1 MTKKIDTD
9 APNWEREAIR
19 ELAWGALKE
28 QRRGRR
34 WSIFFKLLTF
44 LYVGVGLWVLL
55 KLPGLPAEDTGAGQ
69 DYTALIRMKGLI
81 AEGTSASAAKI
92 NKLLEDAFADERS
105 KGIILEINSPG
116 GTPVEAASI
125 YDKIIELRKQHPE
138 KKLYVS
144 VRDLCASGGYYVAA
158 AADEIHAHQSSIV
171 GSIGVRMD
179 SFGVQELM
187 KKLGIENRTITAGK
201 NKALLDPFQPLAPEQ
216 RAHLQKM
223 LDQVHRHFI
232 TAVRNG
238 RGDRLNETDDL
249 FSGLIWTG
257 EEARRLGLVDGFKSS
272 EEIASELIGEEHIVV
287 LEPKKSLL
295 QQLTEGVG
303 DVTARTLAM
312 LLDGESASRA
322 MQLR

>member
-1 MTKKIDTD
+1 MKKKIDTND
-9 APNWEREAIR
+9 PNWEKEAIR

-28 QRRGRR
+28 QRRSRR
-34 WSIFFKLLTF
+34 WSTFFKLLTF
-44 LYVGVGLWVLL
+44 LYIGVGLWVML
-55 KLPGLPAEDTGAGQ
+55 KLPGLPGETAKAGE

-81 AEGTSASAAKI
+81 AEGTTASASKI
-92 NKLLEDAFADERS
+92 NKLLEDAFDDDRS

-125 YDKIIELRKQHPE
+125 YDKIVELREKHPE

-158 AADEIHAHQSSIV
+158 AADEIHAHKSSIV

-187 KKLGIENRTITAGK
+187 KKLGIENRTITAGE
-201 NKALLDPFQPLAPEQ
+201 NKALLDPFQPLKPEQ

-223 LDQVHRHFI
+223 LDQVHQHFI
-232 TAVRNG
+232 DAVRNG
-238 RGDRLNETDDL
+238 RGERLKENDEI

-257 EEARRLGLVDGFKSS
+257 EEAQKLGLIDGFRSS
-272 EEIASELIGEEHIVV
+272 EEIASELIGEENIVV

-303 DVTARTLAM
+303 EVTARTLAT
-312 LLDGESASRA
+312 LLDSDSAS
-322 MQLR
+322 QTLRLR